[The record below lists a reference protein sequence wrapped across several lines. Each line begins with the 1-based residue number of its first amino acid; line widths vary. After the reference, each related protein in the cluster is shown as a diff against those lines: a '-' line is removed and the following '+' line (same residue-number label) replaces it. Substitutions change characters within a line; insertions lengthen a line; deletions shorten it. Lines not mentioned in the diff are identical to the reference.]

1 MYYCFLFVAIF
12 CRWPD
17 ADLPQTSIRDTV
29 DFLRMK
35 DRVESVT
42 VNSTLGKH
50 LINSYD
56 HLTTD
61 PVLQSD
67 YILITRGNRGKAL
80 LIYIKEARPD
90 WEYQYKHARH
100 VLERHLHLEVCI
112 TGVRGKLPTLKQ

>member
-1 MYYCFLFVAIF
+1 MYYCLLFVAILR
-12 CRWPD
+12 RWPE

-35 DRVESVT
+35 DQVESVS

-61 PVLQSD
+61 PVLQYD
-67 YILITRGNRGKAL
+67 FTLITGDNRGKAL
-80 LIYIKEARPD
+80 FIYIKQGRPD
-90 WEYQYKHARH
+90 WKYQYRHAKR
-100 VLERHLHLEVCI
+100 VLEQQLHLEVCI
-112 TGVRGKLPTLKQ
+112 TGVHGKLPALNQ

>member
-1 MYYCFLFVAIF
+1 MFYFLFVSF
-12 CRWPD
+12 SHRWPD

-35 DRVESVT
+35 DEVESVT

-50 LINSYD
+50 LITSYD

-67 YILITRGNRGKAL
+67 YTLITGDNRGKAL
-80 LIYIKEARPD
+80 LIYIKQARPD
-90 WEYQYKHARH
+90 WEYQYKHAKH
-100 VLERHLHLEVCI
+100 VLEKQLYLEVCI
-112 TGVRGKLPTLKQ
+112 TGVLGLFLNQQQ

>member
-1 MYYCFLFVAIF
+1 
-12 CRWPD
+12 
-17 ADLPQTSIRDTV
+17 
-29 DFLRMK
+29 MK
-35 DRVESVT
+35 DQVESVSI
-42 VNSTLGKH
+42 NSTLGKH